1 MRLGKRVF
9 SKTTIGSGKSVA
21 GCESDE
27 PYAISELRYGKV
39 TVNIE
44 LDVAVALERLA
55 QRRGESLTQ
64 IVNRVLRD
72 YLNHQAQE
80 PQPAQAQ
87 LGVFERD
94 LI

>member
-1 MRLGKRVF
+1 M
-9 SKTTIGSGKSVA
+9 A
-21 GCESDE
+21 
-27 PYAISELRYGKV
+27 KV
-39 TVNIE
+39 TVNLE
-44 LDVAVALERLA
+44 LEVAVALERLA

-72 YLNHQAQE
+72 YLHRQALE

-87 LGVFERD
+87 AQRDVFE

>member
-1 MRLGKRVF
+1 M
-9 SKTTIGSGKSVA
+9 
-21 GCESDE
+21 
-27 PYAISELRYGKV
+27 

-44 LDVAVALERLA
+44 LDVAVELERES

-64 IVNRVLRD
+64 TVNRVLRA
-72 YLNHQAQE
+72 HIQRQAQE

-87 LGVFERD
+87 LNVFERD

>member
-1 MRLGKRVF
+1 M
-9 SKTTIGSGKSVA
+9 A
-21 GCESDE
+21 
-27 PYAISELRYGKV
+27 KV

-55 QRRGESLTQ
+55 RRRGESLSQ
-64 IVNRVLRD
+64 LINRVLRD
-72 YLNHQAQE
+72 YLSHQAQE

-87 LGVFERD
+87 RDVFE

>member
-1 MRLGKRVF
+1 
-9 SKTTIGSGKSVA
+9 VA
-21 GCESDE
+21 
-27 PYAISELRYGKV
+27 AKIS
-39 TVNIE
+39 VNIE

-72 YLNHQAQE
+72 YLSHQAQE

-87 LGVFERD
+87 RGVFERD

>member
-1 MRLGKRVF
+1 
-9 SKTTIGSGKSVA
+9 VA
-21 GCESDE
+21 
-27 PYAISELRYGKV
+27 KV

-44 LDVAVALERLA
+44 LDLAVALERLA

-72 YLNHQAQE
+72 YLSHQAHE

-87 LGVFERD
+87 RDVFER
-94 LI
+94 

>member
-1 MRLGKRVF
+1 L
-9 SKTTIGSGKSVA
+9 A
-21 GCESDE
+21 
-27 PYAISELRYGKV
+27 KV

-64 IVNRVLRD
+64 TVNRVLRD
-72 YLNHQAQE
+72 YLARQAQE
-80 PQPAQAQ
+80 PQPPQAKRNVD
-87 LGVFERD
+87 VFE

>member
-1 MRLGKRVF
+1 M
-9 SKTTIGSGKSVA
+9 A
-21 GCESDE
+21 
-27 PYAISELRYGKV
+27 KV

-44 LDVAVALERLA
+44 LDVAVALERQA

-72 YLNHQAQE
+72 YLQRQAQE

-87 LGVFERD
+87 AKRD

>member
-1 MRLGKRVF
+1 M
-9 SKTTIGSGKSVA
+9 A
-21 GCESDE
+21 
-27 PYAISELRYGKV
+27 KV

-72 YLNHQAQE
+72 YLSHQAQD
-80 PQPAQAQ
+80 PQPAQPQAQ
-87 LGVFERD
+87 RNVFE

>member
-1 MRLGKRVF
+1 
-9 SKTTIGSGKSVA
+9 
-21 GCESDE
+21 
-27 PYAISELRYGKV
+27 V

-44 LDVAVALERLA
+44 LDLAVALERAA

-72 YLNHQAQE
+72 YLHRQTRE
-80 PQPAQAQ
+80 PQPPQ
-87 LGVFERD
+87 LDVFERD